1 MIIKT
6 ILLLGVLTI
15 AGLKLSG
22 QGCNDAGLCTM
33 GDLDG
38 QGLTMGN
45 KYNTQLSYF
54 FGLGEKQTLINTVQF
69 EHRFMFLDDRAQ
81 VFLQLP
87 FHYIYGELG
96 QTFGVGD
103 ISIGFNYTY
112 VRKKEL
118 TASFLIAAKLPP
130 NESNKTVDGKGVPMV
145 YQTSLG
151 TYAVALGA
159 NFFYRK
165 WQLGLGYINPFGSNR
180 NYFYHSEWPGNED
193 ALEYT
198 QMQDLQ
204 RGDDAMLRLNRF
216 FYAKTNRFNAGLL
229 ALFRLQKDVVTQG
242 EERVALDNSDG
253 LTLNINLGYQRM
265 LKNNDAITVSFA
277 APLITREVRV
287 DGLTRTFVLMFTY
300 AFGSKK
306 KDNVFQ
312 PFEYGN

>member
-1 MIIKT
+1 MKIKIIF
-6 ILLLGVLTI
+6 LLVILTI
-15 AGLKLSG
+15 GGLRLSA
-22 QGCNDAGLCTM
+22 QGCNDAGLCSM

-38 QGLTMGN
+38 QGLGMGN

-54 FGLGEKQTLINTVQF
+54 FVLGERQTLINTLQF
-69 EHRFMFLDDRAQ
+69 EHRFMFLDDRVQ

-87 FHYIYGELG
+87 FHYINGNLG

-103 ISIGFNYTY
+103 ISLGLNYTY
-112 VRKKEL
+112 IRKKEII
-118 TASFLIAAKLPP
+118 ASFLIAAKLPP
-130 NESNKTVDGKGVPMV
+130 NESNQTIDEKGVPMV

-151 TYAVALGA
+151 TYAIAFGA

-165 WQLGLGYINPFGSNR
+165 WQVGLGYLTPFGSNR
-180 NYFYHSEWPGNED
+180 NYFYHSEWPDNED
-193 ALEYT
+193 ALKYT
-198 QMQDLQ
+198 EMHDLQ

-216 FYAKTNRFNAGLL
+216 FYTKKNRYNVGLL
-229 ALFRLQKDVVTQG
+229 TLYRMQKDVITQG
-242 EERVALDNSDG
+242 EERKALENSDG
-253 LTLNINLGYQRM
+253 LTLNINLGYQRI
-265 LKNNDAITVSFA
+265 LSNNDAITVSFG
-277 APLITREVRV
+277 APLVTREVRV